1 MQHDC
6 GHFKCLNYMLHI
18 RCTFFLKSNVDA
30 ISVKCCNAGW
40 FANESHRLADLR
52 AKSAARDLL

>member
-1 MQHDC
+1 MIADI
-6 GHFKCLNYMLHI
+6 LNYMLHI
-18 RCTFFLKSNVDA
+18 RCTLFLKSYVDA

-40 FANESHRLADLR
+40 FAGESHRLADLR